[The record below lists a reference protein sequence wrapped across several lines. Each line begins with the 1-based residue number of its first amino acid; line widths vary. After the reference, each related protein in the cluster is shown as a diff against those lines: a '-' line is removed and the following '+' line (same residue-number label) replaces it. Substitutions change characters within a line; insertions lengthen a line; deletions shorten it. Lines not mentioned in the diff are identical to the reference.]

1 MRFYDVNSGSIDVS
15 GVDIRDMTR
24 YSLRH
29 GFGMVLQE
37 TWLKAGT
44 IRENITMGK
53 PDATEEEIIEAA
65 KASYSYGFIKRLPN
79 GFDTVRTEEVF
90 HRGRSS
96 FCA

>member
-44 IRENITMGK
+44 IRRISRMG
-53 PDATEEEIIEAA
+53 
-65 KASYSYGFIKRLPN
+65 SRC
-79 GFDTVRTEEVF
+79 
-90 HRGRSS
+90 HRRRDY
-96 FCA
+96 